1 MNTKKRNSFISEL
14 IDYVEIFV
22 FSVCIVLLVFTFSLR
37 ICRVDGDSM
46 NNTLIDKEILLITD
60 VGYKPKQ
67 NDIIVFH
74 QTSDEYIQYNK
85 PIVKRVIA
93 TEGQYV
99 KINYDKGLVYVSDDN
114 NFDETDLLDESA
126 YIYLDTGKW
135 KLSGVLEKY
144 VPKGYVFVMGDNRN
158 NSADSRI
165 SAIGLVDERRI
176 LGKVL
181 LRVLP
186 LSKAG
191 TP

>member
-1 MNTKKRNSFISEL
+1 
-14 IDYVEIFV
+14 
-22 FSVCIVLLVFTFSLR
+22 
-37 ICRVDGDSM
+37 M
-46 NNTLIDKEILLITD
+46 NNTLIDKEILLISD
-60 VGYKPKQ
+60 VGYTPKQ

-74 QTSDEYIQYNK
+74 QTSDQYIQYNK

-99 KINYDKGLVYVSDDN
+99 KINYDNGLVYVSDDN
-114 NFDETDLLDESA
+114 IFDETDILDESS

-135 KLSGVLEKY
+135 DLSGVLEKY
-144 VPKGYVFVMGDNRN
+144 VPQGYVFVMGDNRN

-181 LRVLP
+181 LRVFP

-191 TP
+191 IP

>member
-1 MNTKKRNSFISEL
+1 MTTQNKTSFISEF

-22 FSVCIVLLVFTFSLR
+22 FSVCIVLLLFTFCLR

-46 NNTLIDKEILLITD
+46 NNTLIDKEILLISD
-60 VGYKPKQ
+60 VGYTPKQ

-74 QTSDEYIQYNK
+74 QTSDQYIQYNK

-99 KINYDKGLVYVSDDN
+99 KINYDNGLVYVSDDN
-114 NFDETDLLDESA
+114 IFDETDILDESS

-135 KLSGVLEKY
+135 DLSGVLEKY
-144 VPKGYVFVMGDNRN
+144 VPQGYVFVMGDNRN

-181 LRVLP
+181 LRVFP

-191 TP
+191 IP